1 VAFIKAEIIISMKI
15 QTSFS
20 LLFYLEHPQK
30 TAIPKNLVDV
40 YAIRLVF
47 IAYTLNSEQLFPN
60 SLREVPG
67 NSLRVRV
74 KIFCNGVLHYDHQPK
89 ISLH

>member
-1 VAFIKAEIIISMKI
+1 MKI

-20 LLFYLEHPQK
+20 PFFYLEHPQK

-40 YAIRLVF
+40 YVVRVVF

-60 SLREVPG
+60 CLREVPE
-67 NSLRVRV
+67 NFLRVRV
-74 KIFCNGVLHYDHQPK
+74 KTFLMA
-89 ISLH
+89 SLIMIITLK